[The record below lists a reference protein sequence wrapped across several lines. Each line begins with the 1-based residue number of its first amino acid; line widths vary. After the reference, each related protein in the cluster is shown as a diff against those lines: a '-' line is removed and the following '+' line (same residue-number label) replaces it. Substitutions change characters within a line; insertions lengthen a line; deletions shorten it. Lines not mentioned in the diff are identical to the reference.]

1 MTENIN
7 ETFKEK
13 IRRFNKSDIRK
24 MLIPMEF
31 ASGWPNIKN
40 INGRLCIVIPYFRRN
55 PVGNVHMLYPI
66 YCSVTVLYKNP
77 ERVLDFTNYSTLP
90 EWRGV
95 DYKKPVGKF
104 KHKALED
111 VKTREEYI
119 ALCDELYSY
128 YGKMAEAVLNRQPFL
143 EEHEMRKLFS
153 KLMEPS
159 LYPFYERI
167 NKKFYS
173 NFYENKENE

>member
-1 MTENIN
+1 MPENIN

-24 MLIPMEF
+24 MLIPTEL
-31 ASGWPNIKN
+31 ASGWPCIKN
-40 INGRLCIVIPYFRRN
+40 INGKLCIVIPYFKRTPSKN
-55 PVGNVHMLYPI
+55 GCMLYPI

-77 ERVLDFTNYSTLP
+77 EKVLDFTNYSTLS
-90 EWRGV
+90 EWSGV

-104 KHKALED
+104 KHKALDD
-111 VKTREEYI
+111 VKTRDEYV

-128 YGKMAEAVLNRQPFL
+128 YDKMSEAVLNRQPFI
-143 EEHEMRKLFS
+143 EEQEMRKLFS

-159 LYPFYERI
+159 LYPFYEKI

-173 NFYENKENE
+173 NFYKNEENE